1 MQANR
6 VDGRAEVWLLTEED
20 KILGPEVVLTP
31 GPHLGGRSEVLRV
44 CRAVAKTTSIAEAI
58 AVPMAAKHV
67 GAASEKTQLL

>member
-1 MQANR
+1 M
-6 VDGRAEVWLLTEED
+6 WLLTEED

-58 AVPMAAKHV
+58 AVPTAVKYV